1 MPLRHMP
8 PRATPPCPARRHN
21 TISHGFPDYLRVD
34 ERLVDLIHPG
44 QVTQLTTRSL
54 PLTTWSPPPDPAGAA
69 AARSTPG
76 RTRCPPGSPAGPP
89 PPAPCTHSGTP
100 ARPPPD
106 ALDSA
111 APAQPAVATPSAR
124 RPRGLSPAPTRSRT
138 ALPPLA
144 ATGACGSCPPRC
156 CARP

>member
-44 QVTQLTTRSL
+44 PVTQLTTRSL

-89 PPAPCTHSGTP
+89 PPARCPHSGTP
-100 ARPPPD
+100 ARPPPI
-106 ALDSA
+106 
-111 APAQPAVATPSAR
+111 APH
-124 RPRGLSPAPTRSRT
+124 SPPP
-138 ALPPLA
+138 ALPHFP
-144 ATGACGSCPPRC
+144 TPP
-156 CARP
+156 